1 MKKVVF
7 AGLLIMMYACSCKK
21 KFCGVI
27 TAISTETS
35 PANGAPLYKLYLKSG
50 EVVPM
55 STRGNYQIGEGY
67 CND

>member
-1 MKKVVF
+1 MRK
-7 AGLLIMMYACSCKK
+7 LLFIACVSVLMFSSCKK

-27 TAISTETS
+27 MAISTESS
-35 PANGAPLYKLYLKSG
+35 PADGEPLYKIYLESG

-55 STRGNYQIGEGY
+55 KSRGNYQIGEGY

>member
-1 MKKVVF
+1 MYKSLLF
-7 AGLLIMMYACSCKK
+7 ALLIMAFATSCKK

-35 PANGAPLYKLYLKSG
+35 PANGAPIYKFYLESG
-50 EVVPM
+50 EVVP
-55 STRGNYQIGEGY
+55 SQTRGNYQIGEGY